1 MAAPSPPSSAR
12 PRRRRPR
19 APRRPCCCPMA
30 PRRHRTMKRH
40 ARQIRNG
47 WRRDSEPRSS
57 RDARGR
63 QNVATASGPARAPP
77 APCRRRRADGRCRG
91 TPCRVV
97 RRGNFFPCLIFLL
110 YRLNGSRASSQLL
123 FSMAARTAAVV
134 AAGGTCAAGGYW
146 YYSAR
151 RRAIANAPPP
161 VGSSLQPNKTLTCKL
176 REREAISADTARFR
190 FELPSDQHVLGLP
203 TASHVLAVDGAMVYR
218 AYTPITLDACDKGY
232 FDLLVKRYPGGEF
245 SEAFHRMV
253 CTGIGAVGIG
263 AVRWWCAVCVSVGC
277 VCVCVCG
284 GGG

>member
-1 MAAPSPPSSAR
+1 
-12 PRRRRPR
+12 
-19 APRRPCCCPMA
+19 
-30 PRRHRTMKRH
+30 
-40 ARQIRNG
+40 
-47 WRRDSEPRSS
+47 
-57 RDARGR
+57 
-63 QNVATASGPARAPP
+63 
-77 APCRRRRADGRCRG
+77 
-91 TPCRVV
+91 
-97 RRGNFFPCLIFLL
+97 
-110 YRLNGSRASSQLL
+110 
-123 FSMAARTAAVV
+123 MAARTAAVV